1 MLRKRFR
8 LSWALPVLLLSAA
21 AVEAQAACWQVGGD
35 AFIDHV
41 FDVAYTPLPDQEI
54 GSMTGSV
61 FIACDSPGETYGN
74 ILPTLMGMTY
84 VRDVW
89 HSTTDSLAPA
99 YEFAPG
105 SALLVFDFDSLPY
118 DCPGPD
124 GCVIEEIEFSTRVLR
139 NGVVSPLQRMGWEP
153 KARVDVQV
161 TVYSR
166 GGPMESTAARPVGRA
181 TTTVSG
187 ATANHHLTIGTR
199 FVAQTCAV
207 TPQTVTLD
215 PVDARTLEAQ
225 PTAGEKTFNVAVSCA
240 ASGRPV
246 VLGMQDVHD
255 PGSTATVLA
264 PAPGTTA
271 SGVALQV
278 LHQGAP
284 VQMRK
289 PWDHTATS
297 GAAMSVP
304 FSARYLRTAGALK
317 GGAVRGEVTLLAD
330 YY

>member
-21 AVEAQAACWQVGGD
+21 TVEAQAACRQVGGD

-41 FDVAYTPLPDQEI
+41 FDVAYTPVPDQRL
-54 GSMTGSV
+54 GATSGSV
-61 FIACDSPGETYGN
+61 FIACDSPGETYGSM
-74 ILPTLMGMTY
+74 LPTLMGMTY

-89 HSTTDSLAPA
+89 HSDTDSLAPA

-105 SALLVFDFDSLPY
+105 SALLVFNFDSEPY
-118 DCPGPD
+118 DCPVE
-124 GCVIEEIEFSTRVLR
+124 CAIEEIEHSTLVLR
-139 NGVVSPLQRMGWEP
+139 DGAVSPLQRMGSEP
-153 KARVDVQV
+153 KAKVDVRI
-161 TVYSR
+161 TVFSR

-181 TTTVSG
+181 TTTISG
-187 ATANHHLTIGTR
+187 VTANHHLTIGTR

-225 PTAGEKTFNVAVSCA
+225 PTAGDKTFNVAVSCA

-255 PGSTATVLA
+255 PGSTATALA
-264 PAPGTTA
+264 PAPGSTA

-317 GGAVRGEVTLLAD
+317 GGAIRGEVTLLAD